1 MGILNTNDYHLD
13 LREVKMYKKS
23 DDRKRSLMDT
33 LDKIFKAVFALLC
46 AAGVV
51 GLYALSWYPVLH
63 PASVT

>member
-1 MGILNTNDYHLD
+1 MRKI
-13 LREVKMYKKS
+13 S
-23 DDRKRSLMDT
+23 DDRKQSLMDT
-33 LDKIFKAVFALLC
+33 LDKIFKALFALLC

>member
-1 MGILNTNDYHLD
+1 
-13 LREVKMYKKS
+13 MYKKS

-46 AAGVV
+46 AVGVV
-51 GLYALSWYPVLH
+51 GLYGLSWYPVFH